1 MKKSLL
7 IIMLILNAVIVISA
21 VKPVLKNDSVQ
32 NWELVFEDEFNGNAV
47 DWRNWSDEYLPGLKH
62 GSYSQPAN
70 AEVAEGELRL
80 YIRKESVKGSTW
92 TAASIFLNEPI
103 KPYTYV
109 ECKMKPTQ
117 CTGVNN
123 AFWMANRS
131 KETTTWKNRVE
142 IDMVETRLDTT
153 KNMGNCHI
161 GWHDWK
167 AQPYLLNA
175 KGQLDHVAQGKIIYH
190 DFDKYE
196 IWGIYFREND
206 YVIYHNGEPVW
217 DGKTHHIY
225 PKQYY
230 TGTGRFP
237 DWFEKE
243 GKRAY
248 GKWGQDDWNY
258 QAGYSGDNL
267 NVILTAYTWPEKWSP
282 ITDAAAD
289 KYMAVDY
296 VRLYRPQSLLKKK
309 PEEHFPE
316 VKRAILLKNN
326 YSLSRDGNYY
336 FSAVVEKKSDAPI
349 QMAFADS
356 TGIPVFSVGSDSK
369 NQLFIKFGD
378 RTSHTQTAYPAAT
391 LKKVYL
397 ENNKKYWLVVRVS
410 ALKGKGVFDRDAVS
424 MSAFP
429 LDGMPVGDEPYFYPN
444 IDSLGN
450 TSINAGWD
458 INAKNYTDA
467 SIRLVQLRGDAVV
480 SDFRAGTNYRS
491 VLPPMWQGPVAVL
504 SGCRIVAPNTPA
516 SVNVTLSGKAPWNLK
531 YTVNGVQKEL
541 TSIRYNTV
549 EITETARENLQ
560 LKLSEVTDADGTPGF
575 TTGDAT
581 VLVLN
586 DKNQRLLPSFDTF
599 IQPEQKEDFSSR
611 LGLEIKG
618 DKLYERQAYISF
630 DITKVPSGKRSFL
643 SLYCTKNDKKLPMKL
658 SLQYVDVPVNA
669 ALRFI
674 NKPTDEKCIEIAR
687 MEVPADE
694 KIYLGTE
701 LTNEINYL
709 KQLGAKTMN
718 LRLVYVEGEKT
729 NMVSF
734 QQGHGQVGTNPVQLI
749 FTDL

>member
-1 MKKSLL
+1 MKKIYF
-7 IIMLILNAVIVISA
+7 IIVLFIISA
-21 VKPVLKNDSVQ
+21 SNIFAQKPLLKNDSIRD
-32 NWELVFEDEFNGNAV
+32 WEVVFEDEFNGNSV
-47 DWRNWSDEYLPGLKH
+47 DWKNWSDEYLPGLKH

-70 AEVAEGELRL
+70 AEVIDGELRL
-80 YIRKESVKGSTW
+80 YIRRESVKGSTW

-142 IDMVETRLDTT
+142 IDMVETRFDTT
-153 KNMGNCHI
+153 KNKGNCHI

-167 AQPYLLNA
+167 AQPYLLNS
-175 KGQLDHVAQGKIIYH
+175 KGKLDHVAQGKILYH

-206 YVIYHNGEPVW
+206 YIMYHNGEPIW

-225 PKQYY
+225 PQQYY
-230 TGTGRFP
+230 TGTGRFQ

-282 ITDAAAD
+282 ITDNAAD

-296 VRLYRPQSLLKKK
+296 IRLYRPKSVLEKK
-309 PEEHFPE
+309 PKEYSAE
-316 VKRAILLKNN
+316 VKRAVLLKNN
-326 YSLSRDGNYY
+326 YSLAKDGNYY
-336 FSAVVEKKSDAPI
+336 FSVVIEKKSDVPF

-356 TGIPVFSVGSDSK
+356 TGIPVFSVGTDPK
-369 NQLFIKFGD
+369 NELFIRFGN
-378 RTSHTQTAYPAAT
+378 RNSHTALAYPASSLNKT
-391 LKKVYL
+391 YI
-397 ENNKKYWLVVRVS
+397 ENNKKYWLVVRVTAHKNQS
-410 ALKGKGVFDRDAVS
+410 KFDKDAVS
-424 MSAFP
+424 MSIFP
-429 LDGMPVGDEPYFYPN
+429 FDGLPVSDEPYFSLN

-450 TSINAGWD
+450 TTVNAGWD
-458 INAKNYTDA
+458 LSAKNFCDA
-467 SIRLVQLRGDAVV
+467 SIHLVQVRGEAEI
-480 SDFRAGTNYRS
+480 SDFRTGTSYRS
-491 VLPPMWQGPVAVL
+491 VLPPLWQGTTAVL
-504 SGCRIVAPNTPA
+504 SGCSIVEPNKEA
-516 SVNVTLSGKAPWNLK
+516 SVTVSLNGKAPWHIK
-531 YTVNGVQKEL
+531 YMVNGVQKEV
-541 TSIRYNTV
+541 TGIKYKNM
-549 EITETARENLQ
+549 EITEKATENLQ
-560 LKLSEVTDADGTPGF
+560 IKLSEVIDADGTSGF
-575 TTGDAT
+575 VTGEAT
-581 VLVLN
+581 VLVL
-586 DKNQRLLPSFDTF
+586 DKKNQRLLPSFDTF
-599 IQPEQKEDFSSR
+599 IQPEQKEDYSGR

-630 DITKVPSGKRSFL
+630 DISKIPTGKRGFIA
-643 SLYCTKNDKKLPMKL
+643 LYSTKNEKKLPMKV

-669 ALRFI
+669 SLRFF
-674 NKPTDEKCIEIAR
+674 NKPAEEKCIEITKLNI
-687 MEVPADE
+687 PADE
-694 KIYLGTE
+694 EKYIGAE

-709 KQLGAKTMN
+709 KKIGAKTMN
-718 LRLVYVEGEKT
+718 LRLVYADGEKS

-734 QQGHGQVGTNPVQLI
+734 QQGHGQVGTNPVQIIIL
-749 FTDL
+749 

>member
-7 IIMLILNAVIVISA
+7 ILIMILSVASAISA
-21 VKPVLKNDSVQ
+21 VKPLLKNDSVQ

-142 IDMVETRLDTT
+142 IDMVETRFDTT

-175 KGQLDHVAQGKIIYH
+175 KGKADHVAQGKIIYH

-196 IWGIYFREND
+196 TWGIYFREND

-282 ITDAAAD
+282 ITDDAAD

-296 VRLYRPQSLLKKK
+296 VRLFRPQSVLKKK

-326 YSLSRDGNYY
+326 YSLARDGNYY
-336 FSAVVEKKSDAPI
+336 FSAVVEKKSDAPL

-356 TGIPVFSVGSDSK
+356 TGVPVFSVGTDSK
-369 NQLFIKFGD
+369 NQLFVRFGD
-378 RTSHTQTAYPAAT
+378 RTSHTAIAYPAAT
-391 LKKVYL
+391 QKKTYI

-410 ALKGKGVFDRDAVS
+410 ALKGKNVYDRDAVS
-424 MSAFP
+424 MSTFP

-458 INAKNYTDA
+458 INAKNYSEA
-467 SIRLVQLRGDAVV
+467 SVRLIQLRGDAVV
-480 SDFRAGTNYRS
+480 SDFRVGTNYRS
-491 VLPPMWQGPVAVL
+491 VLPPVWQGPAAIL
-504 SGCRIVAPNTPA
+504 SGCRIVAPNTSA

-531 YTVNGVQKEL
+531 YTVNGIQKEL
-541 TSIRYNTV
+541 TGILYKTI
-549 EITETARENLQ
+549 EITETASENLQ

-575 TTGDAT
+575 ITGDAT
-581 VLVLN
+581 VLVLS
-586 DKNQRLLPSFDTF
+586 DKNQQLLPSFDTF
-599 IQPEQKEDFSSR
+599 IQPEQKEDFSGR

-669 ALRFI
+669 SLRFI
-674 NKPTDEKCIEIAR
+674 NKPADEKCIEITR
-687 MEVPADE
+687 MEVAAEE
-694 KIYLGTE
+694 KFYLGAE

-718 LRLVYVEGEKT
+718 LRLVHVDGEKS

>member
-1 MKKSLL
+1 MKKTLF
-7 IIMLILNAVIVISA
+7 IIMLILTVVTVTSA
-21 VKPVLKNDSVQ
+21 TKPVLKNDSVQ

-123 AFWMANRS
+123 AFWLANRT

-142 IDMVETRLDTT
+142 IDMVETRFDTT
-153 KNMGNCHI
+153 KNMGNCHL

-167 AQPYLLNA
+167 ARPYLLNA
-175 KGQLDHVAQGKIIYH
+175 KGQADHVAQGKIIYH
-190 DFDKYE
+190 DFEKYE

-237 DWFEKE
+237 DWFDKE

-267 NVILTAYTWPEKWSP
+267 NVILTAYTWPEKWTP
-282 ITDAAAD
+282 ITDDAAD
-289 KYMAVDY
+289 KYLAVDY
-296 VRLYRPQSLLKKK
+296 VRLYRPQFVLNKK

-336 FSAVVEKKSDAPI
+336 FSAIIEKKSDAPL

-356 TGIPVFSVGSDSK
+356 TGVPVFSVGSDSK

-378 RTSHTQTAYPAAT
+378 RASHTETAYPAT
-391 LKKVYL
+391 TQKKTYI

-429 LDGMPVGDEPYFYPN
+429 LDGMPVSDEPYFYPN

-467 SIRLVQLRGDAVV
+467 SVRLIQLRGDAVV
-480 SDFRAGTNYRS
+480 RDFRAGTNYRS
-491 VLPPMWQGPVAVL
+491 VLPPLWQGPAAVL
-504 SGCRIVAPNTPA
+504 SGCRFVAPNTPA
-516 SVNVTLSGKAPWNLK
+516 SVNVSLSGKAPWNLK

-541 TSIRYNTV
+541 NGIRYNTV
-549 EITETARENLQ
+549 EITETAKENLQ

-581 VLVLN
+581 VLVLS

-599 IQPEQKEDFSSR
+599 IQPEQKEDFSGR

-669 ALRFI
+669 ALRFF
-674 NKPTDEKCIEIAR
+674 NKPADEKCIEITR
-687 MEVPADE
+687 VEIPADE
-694 KIYLGTE
+694 KMYVGAE

-718 LRLVYVEGEKT
+718 IRIVYVEGEKT